1 RALRAG
7 RGRGG
12 PGGGA
17 GLRRRARGRG
27 ARGPFVGLA
36 VGDRTTGGAASD
48 ELGWAHPV
56 RTLRRQHLVA
66 GLDERAE
73 GGDER
78 GAKRLVVGLPLNMD
92 DTEGP
97 RAEKTRRFAERLAE
111 RFPLP
116 VVLWDERLTTWE
128 AERILREAK
137 ARRQK
142 RKDWVDAIAAQLLLQ
157 SYIDEE
163 APEQSI

>member
-1 RALRAG
+1 M
-7 RGRGG
+7 
-12 PGGGA
+12 
-17 GLRRRARGRG
+17 
-27 ARGPFVGLA
+27 RGPFVGLD
-36 VGDRTTGGAASD
+36 VGDKTIGVAASD

-56 RTLRRQHLVA
+56 RTIRRKNLVA
-66 GLDERAE
+66 DLDELAE
-73 GGDER
+73 IVVER

-137 ARRQK
+137 ARRHK

-157 SYIDEE
+157 SYLDAG
-163 APEQSI
+163 APEQGL

>member
-1 RALRAG
+1 M
-7 RGRGG
+7 
-12 PGGGA
+12 
-17 GLRRRARGRG
+17 
-27 ARGPFVGLA
+27 RGPFVGLD
-36 VGDRTTGGAASD
+36 VGDKTIGVAASD

-56 RTLRRQHLVA
+56 RTIRRKNLVA
-66 GLDERAE
+66 DLDELAE
-73 GGDER
+73 IVVER

-157 SYIDEE
+157 SYLDAG
-163 APEQSI
+163 APEQGL